1 MSPSRR
7 VFLLSAMAAGPLRWV
22 GARSMDEITS
32 GRGQGADHPAM
43 ESHRFTDAWNQE
55 TLGATPT
62 HSADISL
69 EGPTIAEDGAFVP
82 LTLRSRIP
90 RTDRIV
96 LFVEKNPFPLIAAF
110 DFSAEVIP
118 AVSLNIKMD
127 QSSPVIVLARAAGS
141 LYRTERWVRVVR
153 GGCGDISG

>member
-1 MSPSRR
+1 
-7 VFLLSAMAAGPLRWV
+7 
-22 GARSMDEITS
+22 
-32 GRGQGADHPAM
+32 
-43 ESHRFTDAWNQE
+43 
-55 TLGATPT
+55 
-62 HSADISL
+62 
-69 EGPTIAEDGAFVP
+69 VP

-127 QSSPVIVLARAAGS
+127 QSSAVIVLARAAGT
-141 LYRTERWVRVVR
+141 LYRAERWVRVVR

>member
-7 VFLLSAMAAGPLRWV
+7 VFLLSALAAGPLRWV
-22 GARSMDEITS
+22 GARSVDEITNR
-32 GRGQGADHPAM
+32 RGHGADKPAM
-43 ESHRFTDAWNQE
+43 ENHRFIEAWNQE
-55 TLGATPT
+55 THGATAT

-69 EGPTIAEDGAFVP
+69 EGPTVAEDGAIVP

-90 RTDRIV
+90 GTDRIV

-127 QSSPVIVLARAAGS
+127 QSSAVIVLARAAGT
-141 LYRTERWVRVVR
+141 LYRAERWVRVVR